1 MNHLNSDMI
10 KQHLNYSDDKRD
22 AKITLFESID
32 STNSWLLQNGECG
45 DVCLSETQ
53 TAGRGRR
60 GNQWVSPDAGNIYFS
75 LCYCFEEITEHWSLL
90 GLLVGIAVAESL
102 QALGLRDHG
111 VKWPN
116 DIFWN
121 EKKLG
126 GILLESQDQ
135 TGRVVIGIGLNV
147 GMQEAGLEQSG
158 ISQPWTSL
166 RSGLKTSLP
175 SRNVIIAT
183 MMNHLRARLDTFSN
197 LNLEHFLNDWQR
209 WDILLGKRVIIHQN
223 GTKRSGKVT
232 SLDKHGRIGILHEKC
247 NIQYYS
253 SAEIKLVSEKNE

>member
-1 MNHLNSDMI
+1 MNRLDSNIIQQNLN
-10 KQHLNYSDDKRD
+10 QQYG
-22 AKITLFESID
+22 KITVFDSID
-32 STNSWLLQNGECG
+32 STNNWLLEKGDCG

-53 TAGRGRR
+53 TAGKGRR

-102 QALGLRDHG
+102 HELGLRDHG

-116 DIFWN
+116 DLFWD

-147 GMQEAGLEQSG
+147 EMQNNNDEQSV
-158 ISQPWTSL
+158 ISQPWTSVQ
-166 RSGLKTSLP
+166 SALKGPSL

-183 MMNHLRARLDTFSN
+183 MMNRLQARLNAFSN
-197 LNLEHFLNDWQR
+197 ISLESFLIDWQR
-209 WDILLGKRVIIHQN
+209 WDILLGKRVTIHQN
-223 GTKRSGKVT
+223 GRETSGKVAT
-232 SLDKHGRIGILHEKC
+232 LDKHGRIGILHENKA
-247 NIQYYS
+247 IQYYS
-253 SAEIKLVSEKNE
+253 SAEIKLVRETH